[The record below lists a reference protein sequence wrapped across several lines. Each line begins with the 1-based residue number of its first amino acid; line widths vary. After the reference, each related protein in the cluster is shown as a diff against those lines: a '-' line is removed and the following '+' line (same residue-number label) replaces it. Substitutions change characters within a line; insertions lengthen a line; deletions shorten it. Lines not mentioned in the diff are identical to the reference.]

1 MPFDNLNNFQTRK
14 VNLGFLILFTFLALA
29 ATIFLPFISFV
40 SLAVLPIPTA
50 LLTLSKRF
58 RDAIICAITG
68 ILLLFIFDYAL
79 AIAIIAIIIVI
90 SFGYRYFV
98 DRDKSPFISIVVI
111 FLIFIGAILI
121 YIAINSAIN
130 RNFFKDIIKG
140 YSDYVN
146 NLPDDPL
153 VKNYQALAGISSE
166 QFKQVLEQIQS
177 ILKFIPYLLPALGV
191 VFFGIVSVINYY
203 VSSIIFKR
211 YNISI
216 KQLPN
221 LKYWDLP
228 WYLCWGIIAGIIL
241 VIIPKFS
248 TSFNNII
255 VISGYSLIIIFGILY
270 LILGIAVIWGIFD
283 RFNTQINLRY
293 IILALIVFIPGLMLL
308 LPLLGLID
316 IWANF
321 RKLNRS

>member
-1 MPFDNLNNFQTRK
+1 MPLDNLNNLQTRK
-14 VNLGFLILFTFLALA
+14 VNLGFLILFTLLALA
-29 ATIFLPFISFV
+29 VTIFLPFISFI
-40 SLAVLPIPTA
+40 SLAVLPVPTA
-50 LLTLSKRF
+50 LLVLSKRF
-58 RDAIICAITG
+58 RDAIICAIAG
-68 ILLLFIFDYAL
+68 ILLLFIFDYVS
-79 AIAIIAIIIVI
+79 AIAITTVIVAI

-98 DRDKSPFISIVVI
+98 DKDKSPIVSIIVI
-111 FLIFIGAILI
+111 FFIFMGAIII
-121 YIAINSAIN
+121 YIAISIAIS
-130 RNFFKDIIKG
+130 RGFLKDIIKG
-140 YSDYVN
+140 YGDYVN
-146 NLPDDPL
+146 NLPNDPL
-153 VKNYQALAGISSE
+153 IKNYQALVGLSSE

-191 VFFGIVSVINYY
+191 VFLGIVSVINYY

-211 YNISI
+211 YNINI

-221 LKYWDLP
+221 LKYWDLQ
-228 WYLCWGIIAGIIL
+228 WYLCLGIIAGIIL

-283 RFNTQINLRY
+283 RFNTQNSLRY

>member
-1 MPFDNLNNFQTRK
+1 MPFDNLNNIQTRK
-14 VNLGFLILFTFLALA
+14 VNLVFLILFTLLAMA
-29 ATIFLPFISFV
+29 VTIFLPFISFI
-40 SLAVLPIPTA
+40 SLAVLPIPTV
-50 LLTLSKRF
+50 LLVLSKRF
-58 RDAIICAITG
+58 RDAIICAIAG
-68 ILLLFIFDYAL
+68 ILLLFIFDYVL
-79 AIAIIAIIIVI
+79 AIAIITVIVGI
-90 SFGYRYFV
+90 SFVYRYFV
-98 DRDKSPFISIVVI
+98 DKDKSPIISIIVI
-111 FLIFIGAILI
+111 FFIFIGAILI
-121 YIAINSAIN
+121 YIAISTAIS
-130 RNFFKDIIKG
+130 RGFLKDIIKG
-140 YSDYVN
+140 YSDYIN
-146 NLPDDPL
+146 NLPNDPL
-153 VKNYQALAGISSE
+153 IKNYQALASISNE

-177 ILKFIPYLLPALGV
+177 ILKFITYLLPALGI

-203 VSSIIFKR
+203 FSSIILKR

-228 WYLCWGIIAGIIL
+228 WYLCLGIIAGIIL
-241 VIIPKFS
+241 VIIPRFG

-270 LILGIAVIWGIFD
+270 LILGIAVIWGIFG
-283 RFNTQINLRY
+283 RFNTQNSLRY